1 MLMKSRVKFNS
12 LQNTSG
18 VSQEKDIAVI
28 RNQTLKCTYW
38 THKRPPYCSSEVIQV
53 SWGLDILSCFEKCY
67 WRLVFSLN
75 VYCSPYVLPFK
86 LVTIHY
92 NCLED
97 GRMLFFPV
105 KLQQSFVDGKSSPNL
120 PLAWGWEDND
130 RIFIVGV
137 NHPVASS
144 CKVRMTLKLKV

>member
-1 MLMKSRVKFNS
+1 MLMESRVKFNS

-75 VYCSPYVLPFK
+75 VYCSPYVLPLK

-97 GRMLFFPV
+97 GCILFFLWNSSRVLWTENLHPTFHQHEGEKIMTEFSLWGLTIPLLVVV
-105 KLQQSFVDGKSSPNL
+105 KSE
-120 PLAWGWEDND
+120 W
-130 RIFIVGV
+130 
-137 NHPVASS
+137 H
-144 CKVRMTLKLKV
+144 